1 MKVIPLILC
10 SKYSMGVTP
19 SPSSPHKPLSKQMP
33 EAVLFET
40 PIVSLMENSLK
51 LLRHLNPS
59 ETENNLKLLG
69 EALPQI
75 KDYLKEIVDVPS
87 KILVATEAN
96 NREFLTC
103 ELSKSSE
110 GFYR

>member
-1 MKVIPLILC
+1 MYLKVIPLISAIATPVI
-10 SKYSMGVTP
+10 SKAY
-19 SPSSPHKPLSKQMP
+19 KPLSKQMP
-33 EAVLFET
+33 EAVPLET
-40 PIVSLMENSLK
+40 PFASLMENSLK
-51 LLRHLNPS
+51 LLIHLNPN

-75 KDYLKEIVDVPS
+75 KDSLKEIVDVPS

>member
-1 MKVIPLILC
+1 MLIIPPVLN
-10 SKYSMGVTP
+10 TP
-19 SPSSPHKPLSKQMP
+19 VKPPFKTNMP
-33 EAVLFET
+33 EAVPLET
-40 PIVSLMENSLK
+40 SSSLIENSLN

-59 ETENNLKLLG
+59 ETGKNLKLLG

-75 KDYLKEIVDVPS
+75 KDSLKEIVDVPS
-87 KILVATEAN
+87 KVLIATEAN
-96 NREFLTC
+96 NREFLKC

>member
-1 MKVIPLILC
+1 
-10 SKYSMGVTP
+10 
-19 SPSSPHKPLSKQMP
+19 
-33 EAVLFET
+33 
-40 PIVSLMENSLK
+40 MENSLK
-51 LLRHLNPS
+51 LLRHMNPI

-75 KDYLKEIVDVPS
+75 KYSLKEVVDVPS

-96 NREFLTC
+96 NREFLTS
-103 ELSKSSE
+103 ELSKSIE

>member
-1 MKVIPLILC
+1 MPAAVPLENSLN
-10 SKYSMGVTP
+10 
-19 SPSSPHKPLSKQMP
+19 
-33 EAVLFET
+33 
-40 PIVSLMENSLK
+40 LMENSLK

-69 EALPQI
+69 EALPEI
-75 KDYLKEIVDVPS
+75 ETSLKEVVDVPS
-87 KILVATEAN
+87 KILIASEAN

-110 GFYR
+110 GYYR